1 LKFTT
6 YLKKEPLNTVE
17 ITSLYKKYSIKEAFA
32 VKNLSLNVGKGEL
45 LALVG
50 ESGSGKTTL
59 LRLIAGFEEP
69 DKGEIRIAGNVV
81 VNDDLFIAPEKRRV
95 GMVFQDYALFPHLTV
110 YDNIAFG
117 LQKLKKEEKEL
128 RIREVLKLVG
138 LQSFEKRYPHEL
150 SGGQQQ
156 RTALARALAPN
167 PDLILLDE
175 PFSNLDGVMKDRVR
189 EEIKQIIKSTGITAI
204 FVTHDTKDALS
215 TADKIAILK
224 DGKIQQLDVP
234 KALYNDPKNIYVAN
248 FFGKVN
254 VINAVV
260 ESGGYDSQIGFIPS
274 GLTSGYVDKVML
286 SIRPENISIVEPGE
300 SSLNGIV
307 DHINYFGDYY
317 EVSIMIKRNN
327 HPFKILIKC
336 LDEPYFKVGE
346 SICFKIRP
354 DKINVLDTCWY
365 PAAIKN

>member
-1 LKFTT
+1 MDIVT
-6 YLKKEPLNTVE
+6 
-17 ITSLYKKYSIKEAFA
+17 IHSLFKKYSLKESYAIRN
-32 VKNLSLNVGKGEL
+32 VSLNVKKGEL

-69 DKGEIRIAGNVV
+69 DKGEIEINGKIVV
-81 VNDDLFIAPEKRRV
+81 SETQYVSPDKRKV
-95 GMVFQDYALFPHLTV
+95 GMVFQDYALFPHLRV

-117 LQKLKKEEKEL
+117 IKKLDKAHRDK
-128 RIREVLKLVG
+128 RIKEVLRLVG

-204 FVTHDTKDALS
+204 FVTHDTRDALS
-215 TADKIAILK
+215 TADRIAILK
-224 DGKIQQLDVP
+224 DGQIQQLDTP
-234 KALYNDPKNIYVAN
+234 FNLYNDPSNIYVAN

-254 VINAVV
+254 VLNATVK
-260 ESGGYDSQIGFIPS
+260 EGGFDSQAGFIPS
-274 GLTSGYVDKVML
+274 EIANNYTDKVTL
-286 SIRPENISIVEPGE
+286 TIRPENINIVSPGE
-300 SSLNGIV
+300 SPLHGRVES
-307 DHINYFGDYY
+307 INYFGDHY
-317 EVSIMIKRNN
+317 EVLLHTIKNNQTYKLSIKTYEDID
-327 HPFKILIKC
+327 FKKG
-336 LDEPYFKVGE
+336 DT
-346 SICFKIRP
+346 ICFKVQSH
-354 DKINVLDTCWY
+354 KIHVLDTCWY
-365 PAAIKN
+365 PAVVKHS